1 MCVYENAA
9 FEIQHMQYL
18 FSFKQMIPLFS
29 SKQFY

>member
-1 MCVYENAA
+1 MKMNAA

-29 SKQFY
+29 SKQLY